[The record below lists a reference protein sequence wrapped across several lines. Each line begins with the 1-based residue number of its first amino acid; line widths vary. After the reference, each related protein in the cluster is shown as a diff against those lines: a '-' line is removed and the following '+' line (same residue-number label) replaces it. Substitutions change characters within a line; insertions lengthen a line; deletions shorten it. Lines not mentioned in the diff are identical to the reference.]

1 MSLKIR
7 AVAFD
12 AVGTL
17 IEPVP
22 SVADAYRQAALSVGL
37 DLPSAV
43 IRERFVKV
51 FAADDTTEEHSTNE
65 LNEVYRWRNIVEA
78 CLPELDQTRSNQA
91 FDQLWEHFAKPSSWR
106 LFPDVAETF
115 HWLAQ
120 KGVKV
125 CIASNFD
132 ARLRQVWGGLF
143 GVDKPLDYL
152 VISSEVG
159 FRKPGEGFYKAVLGH
174 LEEPPESVLF
184 IGDDWINDVEFP
196 AKFGFKANLLDR
208 RNRSNRNNCFAS
220 LQELTDSNWFD
231 D

>member
-37 DLPSAV
+37 DLPTAV

-51 FAADDTTEEHSTNE
+51 FTADDTTEEHSTNE
-65 LNEVYRWRNIVEA
+65 LNEVQRWRKIVEA
-78 CLPELDQTRSNQA
+78 CLPELDQARSNQV
-91 FDQLWEHFAKPSSWR
+91 FDELWEHFAKPSNWR
-106 LFPDVAETF
+106 LFPDVADTF

-120 KGVKV
+120 KGIKV

-132 ARLRQVWGGLF
+132 ARLRQVWSGLF
-143 GVDKPLDYL
+143 GEEKPLDYL

-159 FRKPGEGFYKAVLGH
+159 FRKPGEGFYQAVLNH
-174 LEEPPESVLF
+174 LEEPAESVLF

-208 RNRSNRNNCFAS
+208 RSRSNKNNSFVS
-220 LQELTDSNWFD
+220 LQELNSNWFVD
-231 D
+231 